1 MVLLV
6 LQQLPALGRAHS
18 GIGYG
23 HQTAFGM
30 NWNTQFGS
38 YTTGMS
44 SVGIYGD
51 LVTYSKPAGAQ
62 DDWRWEYI
70 NGAST
75 LSTFSTASGAVIY
88 WFVSENWTT
97 TGGASWGWRS
107 SVTSNAFPL
116 NTYTNSSLSTAYY
129 GNTNFSSYGTAPLW
143 WLETHGTVSPTGT
156 SNHTSTSNAWWLT
169 TSQYVSTNSMGWLMN
184 WNANYSSW
192 ESGSSV
198 NLTFTGNFVGGLKYL

>member
-1 MVLLV
+1 MTV
-6 LQQLPALGRAHS
+6 PYSESGSFGFTTATRSGSGTHS

-75 LSTFSTASGAVIY
+75 LSTFSTANGAVIY
-88 WFVSENWTT
+88 WFASENWTT

-116 NTYTNSSLSTAYY
+116 KPTLIAHYQQRIMATPTFQAMARLH
-129 GNTNFSSYGTAPLW
+129 L
-143 WLETHGTVSPTGT
+143 WLESHGTVSPNGM

-169 TSQYVSTNSMGWLMN
+169 TSQYEHHPTGWR
-184 WNANYSSW
+184 
-192 ESGSSV
+192 
-198 NLTFTGNFVGGLKYL
+198 